1 MTTSVLS
8 KVGTVLALAVGAATL
23 VPIGAAQA
31 TTGTDHVLS
40 IDCDADAL
48 AGGGV
53 VYDVAVSPGDTITI
67 DNLGGCDADLPD
79 SGFVTTITPP
89 GTPTF
94 TYGVVDPLADG
105 HYEGVLGDLSSG
117 WPIVIGTIAQPT
129 SWISLTVGV
138 TVVKTTPTVTLK
150 GPGKAV
156 KSGATVALKGSVQI
170 PVGRRSTEAKTLA
183 EFRVKLFKKTDSGW
197 RSIDSAKTLDGSFS
211 FDATVKK
218 TTKYEARTVATDYFT
233 VGRSEPVRVEVAKPD
248 PKPAP
253 KVVDVSVSRKT
264 VKQGNK
270 VVVSASCGK
279 ACAGKDVRLQKRVG
293 GEWLPFA
300 QSRMNDRGRHNFG
313 WHTVT
318 LGTYKMRV
326 VVARYATSKTVMFDV
341 VR

>member
-1 MTTSVLS
+1 VTTSVLS
-8 KVGTVLALAVGAATL
+8 KVGTVIALAVGAATL

-48 AGGGV
+48 AGGLA
-53 VYDVAVSPGDTITI
+53 VYDVAVNPGDTITI

-79 SGFVTTITPP
+79 TAFVTTITPP

-94 TYGVVDPLADG
+94 TYGVVNPLADG
-105 HYEGVLGDLSSG
+105 HYEGVVGDLG
-117 WPIVIGTIAQPT
+117 TNWPIVIGTVAEPT
-129 SWISLTVGV
+129 SWISLTVG
-138 TVVKTTPTVTLK
+138 TGVVKTTPTVTLK

-156 KSGATVALKGSVQI
+156 KPGATVALKGTVQI
-170 PVGRRSTEAKTLA
+170 PVVRQAAQARTALDL
-183 EFRVKLFKKTDSGW
+183 RVKLYKKTDSGW
-197 RSIDSAKTLDGSFS
+197 RSIASTKTLDGSFS

-233 VGRSEPVRVEVAKPD
+233 VGRSEPVRVEVV
-248 PKPAP
+248 KPAP
-253 KVVDVSVSRKT
+253 KVVDVSVSRTT

-293 GEWLPFA
+293 GEWRPFA
-300 QSRMNDRGRHNFG
+300 QSTMNDRGRHNFG